1 MPEKEIFKDYL
12 VEIDVLIPAILK
24 YKVRARTVEEAL
36 EQYHKQPLLE
46 QPRYRINKAKKLKA
60 KVIEWATSKIVMI
73 RQL

>member
-36 EQYHKQPLLE
+36 EQYHKQTLLE